1 MLGMISNCGRWK
13 ADLHSFSN
21 DSNYEFFFS
30 NMLLSRIWVFV
41 VCNFSDYKLKSLR
54 LDFH

>member
-1 MLGMISNCGRWK
+1 MLVMISNCGRWK